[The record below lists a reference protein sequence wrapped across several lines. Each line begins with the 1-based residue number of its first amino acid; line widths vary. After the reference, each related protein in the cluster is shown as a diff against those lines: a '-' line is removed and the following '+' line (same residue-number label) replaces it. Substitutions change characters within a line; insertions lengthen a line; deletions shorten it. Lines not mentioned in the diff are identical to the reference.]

1 MNPTDASR
9 DYQRIATAIRYLQ
22 QHHATQPSLSE
33 VAAQVHLSEF
43 HLQRLFTR
51 WAGVSPK
58 RFLQFLTK
66 EHAKSL
72 LRAQHSVES
81 ASHHSGLSGA
91 SRLHDLLV
99 ECDGISPGEYKRLGA
114 DLQIDYGFHPTP
126 FGECLL
132 AQAER
137 GICWL
142 MFVTDDRATALQQ
155 LRDEWALATLREN
168 PARTQP
174 TVQQIFSADGTSDRP
189 LRVMP
194 KGTNFQIKVWE
205 ALLRIPAGE
214 LSSYQQ
220 LAQAIGQPQAS
231 RAVGSA
237 LANNSIGVLI
247 PCHRVILGSGEF
259 GHYRWGRERK
269 AALIGWEQARREPT
283 QDTAI
288 DTNQVSA

>member
-1 MNPTDASR
+1 MNPTDTSR

-22 QHHATQPSLSE
+22 QHYPTQPSLTD

-81 ASHHSGLSGA
+81 ASYHSGLSGT

-142 MFVTDDRATALQQ
+142 MFVTEDRATALQQ

-168 PARTQP
+168 PARTQ
-174 TVQQIFSADGTSDRP
+174 TTAQRIFSGDSKSDRP

-214 LSSYQQ
+214 LFSYQQ

-237 LANNSIGVLI
+237 LACNSIGVLI

-259 GHYRWGRERK
+259 GHYRWCRERK

-288 DTNQVSA
+288 DTDQASA

>member
-1 MNPTDASR
+1 MIPPDTTR

-22 QHHATQPSLSE
+22 QHFYSQPSLAD

-81 ASHHSGLSGA
+81 ASHHSGLSGT

-132 AQAER
+132 AQAQR

-142 MFVTDDRATALQQ
+142 TFMTGDRASALQQ
-155 LRDEWALATLREN
+155 LHEEWALATLREN
-168 PARTQP
+168 PARTGQ
-174 TVQQIFSADGTSDRP
+174 TVTQIFSRAGKDDDRGRIT

-205 ALLRIPAGE
+205 ALLRIPAGQ

-220 LAQAIGQPQAS
+220 LAQDIGQPQAA

-237 LANNSIGVLI
+237 LAHNTIGFLI
-247 PCHRVILGSGEF
+247 PCHRVILSNGEF
-259 GHYRWGRERK
+259 GHYRWGGERK
-269 AALIGWEQARREPT
+269 AALIGWEQARLQTGAEEP
-283 QDTAI
+283 
-288 DTNQVSA
+288 SPE